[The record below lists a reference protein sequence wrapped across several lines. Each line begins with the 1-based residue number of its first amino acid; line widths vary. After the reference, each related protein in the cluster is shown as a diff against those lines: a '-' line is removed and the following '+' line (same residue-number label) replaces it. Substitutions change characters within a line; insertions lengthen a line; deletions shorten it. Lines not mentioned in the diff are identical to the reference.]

1 MSATLP
7 RSGVALNELLAVNA
21 TAILESQHGA
31 GITKYEG
38 NRFQKDRTTFRSF
51 EAARKAARKRIKQ
64 QIKDLQDELSRVET
78 MKEHECE
85 LVRNP
90 FW

>member
-1 MSATLP
+1 MIWYDSEP
-7 RSGVALNELLAVNA
+7 
-21 TAILESQHGA
+21 QHGE

-38 NRFQKDRTTFRSF
+38 NQFQKDRTTFRSF

-64 QIKDLQDELSRVET
+64 QIKDLQDELSLVET
-78 MKEHECE
+78 MKAQECE